1 MKWVQVVTFL
11 QRGIH
16 PYYMCKRVSVNR
28 LSSLGVRGGWGVSQS
43 VSQMVPRPVNTNQ
56 RVRRRVRFRTTS
68 ETAMQTVTLTPQQ
81 DRVSVSPVSV
91 SRQVGGKF
99 RFTGRTQDPLGRN
112 KRGETGTYTVNV
124 REVYVISINLFR
136 RGTWRT
142 TENQVKLDP
151 QARRRDVDP

>member
-68 ETAMQTVTLTPQQ
+68 ETAM
-81 DRVSVSPVSV
+81 
-91 SRQVGGKF
+91 
-99 RFTGRTQDPLGRN
+99 
-112 KRGETGTYTVNV
+112 
-124 REVYVISINLFR
+124 
-136 RGTWRT
+136 
-142 TENQVKLDP
+142 
-151 QARRRDVDP
+151 